1 MAMIKRGWVIKHI
14 SIRIK
19 RKKGKFE
26 RGLAAMREKKRRSIK
41 IS

>member
-14 SIRIK
+14 TIRIK

-26 RGLAAMREKKRRSIK
+26 RRLAAMREKKWRSIK